1 MIKYY
6 LVLRRLSQKVFL
18 LGKHGGTLLFK
29 KSIPFLFLCSNNVQS
44 FVSSLSE
51 TRLNAMD
58 FLKSLLSPIL
68 CSLGSRALLS
78 MGLGCKG
85 WLLLVLILSAFGIFD
100 GTGTIMNMTGG
111 NETINQGPHRGDAGP
126 SIQ

>member
-1 MIKYY
+1 M
-6 LVLRRLSQKVFL
+6 VV
-18 LGKHGGTLLFK
+18 LFK

-44 FVSSLSE
+44 FLSSLSE
-51 TRLNAMD
+51 TRLNGFFSVPT
-58 FLKSLLSPIL
+58 FLNFV
-68 CSLGSRALLS
+68 SRALLS